1 MPPQMLINLWAAAGL
16 LGVLALSYK
25 LCVFKIC
32 RWLSPPVLALLI
44 VTLLVNL
51 GGLPP
56 PGDIAVYRFINGTGL
71 SIAIFLLLLQLDFSV
86 FRRAG
91 PTMLIFY
98 TIGAVGVIAGTLAT
112 IFIPWIGHSLGDAY
126 PPLSGM
132 LAASFVGGTVNFN
145 SVAAVV
151 DLNHDGPTF
160 VIGFAV
166 ANVMAAAW
174 LVLSVIVA
182 PFLRRLWPSPQ
193 VVTTEQGDHTVQAL
207 GTADL
212 AMLGFGTVLA
222 ILVANWLAS
231 MVPTLHPILWLTA
244 VSIAAAQT
252 PLGRLARSAEPFAV
266 LILYLFIA
274 AVGVDVSF
282 AMLLG
287 KGVFALATA
296 VLILVSFAVSGTLL
310 FLIARWKRADT
321 DLVLVASQAGIGG
334 PATALALADTL
345 GRRDLRAPGVAASLV
360 GYAIGTYFGLLV
372 VVLLGHFT

>member
-56 PGDIAVYRFINGTGL
+56 PGDVAVYRFINGTGL

-193 VVTTEQGDHTVQAL
+193 VVTTEQGDHTAPAL
-207 GTADL
+207 ATADL

-296 VLILVSFAVSGTLL
+296 VLILVSFAVSGVLL

>member
-1 MPPQMLINLWAAAGL
+1 MNTEILVNLWAAAGL
-16 LGVLALSYK
+16 MGILAVSYK

-32 RWLSPPVLALLI
+32 RWLSPPVLALMI

-51 GGLPP
+51 GALPG
-56 PGDIAVYRFINGTGL
+56 PGDVAVYRFINGTGL

-91 PTMLIFY
+91 PNMLIFY
-98 TIGAVGVIAGTLAT
+98 LIGAIGVIAGTLGT
-112 IFIPWIGHSLGDAY
+112 IFIPWIGDSLGDAY

-166 ANVMAAAW
+166 ANVMAASW
-174 LVLSVIVA
+174 LIVSVIVA
-182 PFLRRLWPSPQ
+182 PFLRRLWAPPQ
-193 VVTTEQGDHTVQAL
+193 ARATEQEDVDAPAL

-212 AMLGFGTVLA
+212 AILGAGTVLA
-222 ILVANWLAS
+222 ILVANWLSA
-231 MVPTLHPILWLTA
+231 MVPALHPILWLTA

-252 PLGRLARSAEPFAV
+252 PLGRLARSAEPLAV

-282 AMLLG
+282 AMLIG
-287 KGVFALATA
+287 KGMFALATA
-296 VLILVSFAVSGTLL
+296 VLILISFTVSGALL
-310 FLIARWKRADT
+310 FFVARWRRADT

-372 VVLLGHFT
+372 VVLLGGAI